1 MAASRAKV
9 RAKVAELLA
18 RDAARHRPLPVARLA
33 RDLGIQVVVKFFD
46 GEEDVSGF
54 YLRDGLERVI
64 GVNEAHAEV
73 RRRFTIAH
81 ELGHAVL
88 DDQDGLHI
96 DTAFTYRLRDAT
108 SSMAIDPAE
117 MAANQFAAELLMP
130 ADEVRERVGAGIEI
144 TDDGAM
150 RDLAKHFGVSAQAM
164 AFRIQNLG
172 LGIDGKAEFS

>member
-1 MAASRAKV
+1 MPASRKV

-18 RDAARHRPLPVARLA
+18 RDAARYRPVPVARLA
-33 RDLGIQVVVKFFD
+33 RDLGIQVVVKAFEGD
-46 GEEDVSGF
+46 EDVSGF

-64 GVNEAHAEV
+64 GVNEAHPEV

-88 DDQDGLHI
+88 DDHDGIHV
-96 DTAFTYRLRDAT
+96 DTAFTYRLRNAK
-108 SSMAIDPAE
+108 SSLAIDPAE
-117 MAANQFAAELLMP
+117 IAANQFAAELLMP
-130 ADEVRERVGAGIEI
+130 ADEVRARVEAGIEF

-164 AFRIQNLG
+164 AFRLANLG
-172 LGIDGKAEFS
+172 LDIDGKAEFA